1 MDQIEVRAKNN
12 EQKALEVQKITSN
25 AIGEI
30 RKGNEQ
36 MAAMLASMEKIRKTS
51 SNVAKVIG
59 VINDIASQTKL
70 LSLNASIEAV
80 RAGKAG
86 KGFAVVADEVREL
99 ANRSAQAA
107 ADTGQLITDSIK
119 EIEKGVENAD
129 QNAAVL
135 DNINTI

>member
-1 MDQIEVRAKNN
+1 MW
-12 EQKALEVQKITSN
+12 
-25 AIGEI
+25 
-30 RKGNEQ
+30 
-36 MAAMLASMEKIRKTS
+36 S
-51 SNVAKVIG
+51 SILGGMSSFMVIG